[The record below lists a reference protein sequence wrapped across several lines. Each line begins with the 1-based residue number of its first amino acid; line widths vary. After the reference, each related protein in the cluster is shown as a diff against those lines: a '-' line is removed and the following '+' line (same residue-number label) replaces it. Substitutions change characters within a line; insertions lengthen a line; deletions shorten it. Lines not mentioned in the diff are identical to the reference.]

1 MTDNEILKAIYTD
14 MQEMKRQIKDLQLTL
29 ENETNRNIKI
39 IAEGHLDLSRKLD
52 DALKVDNEKEMLL
65 IRVNSLENEV
75 RKLKERIS
83 SIA

>member
-1 MTDNEILKAIYTD
+1 MTDNEMLKAIYTD
-14 MQEMKRQIKDLQLTL
+14 MQEMKRQIKDVQMTL

-52 DALKVDNEKEMLL
+52 DALKVDSEKEMLL